1 MPVFNPAHQ
10 FLNQSKSEVGTYA
23 LDIAD
28 LAANDIPLP
37 LTFCVP
43 VSTLK
48 LIAQHNDL
56 EKKFK
61 QICTDL
67 KNQKFKAK
75 QALQKVHR
83 LILRQSYPD
92 LVTDKILTYYSEQ
105 FNKDFIRL
113 TASPVQG
120 FKTEYKREDNIQGE
134 ANLMESILKL
144 WAKNLDLYY
153 LKQEVLFPIAII
165 VQSQAQPS
173 SSGLAFS
180 INPNNGD
187 KSKILIKAVFGVYNL
202 KQSAAIHDTFL
213 IDQRDWRIIDQKVV
227 PKPHALVRQL
237 DYLEVQNLSAEYN
250 QRASL
255 STKQIKELAKL
266 VKKLKLDQLNQIKV
280 HWNIINQRLVITKIK
295 PFYGNDRSSRKKSET
310 YRTIVL
316 GQGITTGF
324 IPGKAR
330 IISQKKDL
338 NSFNPGEIAIV
349 SQLDTTLTSLIYNA
363 SAIVCEKGI
372 ASDELLTKIRHYQLP
387 AIINARQAKTTIHT
401 GQSIVVDASAG
412 KVYQAP
418 IATNE
423 FKALNRKTTPA
434 VFLAVNDLSE
444 VDENLALMSDGIGL
458 FRSEHQFIKTGQHPL
473 LTIRQNS
480 DKFQQKL
487 VNDFI
492 NFYHRFINLKGKSP
506 LIIYRTL
513 NLDSNQLKK
522 LSGGLNFEKTEN
534 NPLLGYRG
542 ALRQLRQPQVLTF
555 ELNLLKKISRKLDRQ
570 LNLLLPYVRTSFELQ
585 QLLLFIDRQF
595 ETEVEQPRLWLQLT
609 TPENLLNIKDYL
621 KVPLAGISINV
632 RVIHSLLTGI
642 DPSNSEVYQQ
652 YTLNHALLKKLIT
665 DAVEVIKKQ
674 ESDLKILLNLA
685 EFDQELVELAQYL
698 KIDGITIRPDYVQ
711 QTKKFIINQATPL

>member
-144 WAKNLDLYY
+144 WAKNLDSYY
-153 LKQEVLFPIAII
+153 LKQEVLFPIAIV

-213 IDQRDWRIIDQKVV
+213 IDQRDWRII
-227 PKPHALVRQL
+227 
-237 DYLEVQNLSAEYN
+237 
-250 QRASL
+250 
-255 STKQIKELAKL
+255 
-266 VKKLKLDQLNQIKV
+266 
-280 HWNIINQRLVITKIK
+280 
-295 PFYGNDRSSRKKSET
+295 
-310 YRTIVL
+310 
-316 GQGITTGF
+316 
-324 IPGKAR
+324 
-330 IISQKKDL
+330 
-338 NSFNPGEIAIV
+338 
-349 SQLDTTLTSLIYNA
+349 
-363 SAIVCEKGI
+363 
-372 ASDELLTKIRHYQLP
+372 
-387 AIINARQAKTTIHT
+387 
-401 GQSIVVDASAG
+401 
-412 KVYQAP
+412 
-418 IATNE
+418 
-423 FKALNRKTTPA
+423 
-434 VFLAVNDLSE
+434 
-444 VDENLALMSDGIGL
+444 
-458 FRSEHQFIKTGQHPL
+458 
-473 LTIRQNS
+473 
-480 DKFQQKL
+480 
-487 VNDFI
+487 
-492 NFYHRFINLKGKSP
+492 
-506 LIIYRTL
+506 
-513 NLDSNQLKK
+513 
-522 LSGGLNFEKTEN
+522 
-534 NPLLGYRG
+534 
-542 ALRQLRQPQVLTF
+542 
-555 ELNLLKKISRKLDRQ
+555 
-570 LNLLLPYVRTSFELQ
+570 
-585 QLLLFIDRQF
+585 
-595 ETEVEQPRLWLQLT
+595 
-609 TPENLLNIKDYL
+609 
-621 KVPLAGISINV
+621 
-632 RVIHSLLTGI
+632 
-642 DPSNSEVYQQ
+642 
-652 YTLNHALLKKLIT
+652 
-665 DAVEVIKKQ
+665 IKK
-674 ESDLKILLNLA
+674 
-685 EFDQELVELAQYL
+685 
-698 KIDGITIRPDYVQ
+698 
-711 QTKKFIINQATPL
+711 